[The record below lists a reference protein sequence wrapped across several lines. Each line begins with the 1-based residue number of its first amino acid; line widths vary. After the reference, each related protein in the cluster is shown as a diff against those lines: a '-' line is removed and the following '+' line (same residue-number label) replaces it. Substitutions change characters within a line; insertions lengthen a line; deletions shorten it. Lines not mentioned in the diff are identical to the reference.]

1 MSRNTKSQQA
11 VRQHSMGLNALLSS
25 IRTLSTIIFPLIT
38 YPYITGTLS
47 VSNVG
52 RVNFSQSI
60 IGYFTLIAQFGILQ
74 FAVRSG
80 ARIRDD
86 QVVFEQFANRV
97 FTINIISTII
107 SLILLFL
114 LMLLPTPL
122 VAYRTFIAIL
132 SVGVVLTPFSVD
144 WIYTVYEDFGYITLR
159 SILISLLSMILM
171 FIFVKKNSDA
181 YLYVALVTVSGSFG
195 SLFNFFH
202 SRKYVHLGLTKDTHW
217 KEYKKPLFMFF
228 INSVTTTIYL
238 NSDTT
243 LLGLMSTNHQ
253 VGLYSVATKIYN
265 IAKQLINAV
274 VATTIPRLAYMQ
286 KQDKKKFQEL
296 LQNIMNMTEFF
307 VVPLMTGLIMVRK
320 NIVLILLNSRYFE
333 ATESLAILSFAL
345 IFAVFANIIAN
356 GLLVVINKEKY
367 VVTGTVASAV
377 TNLLLNFIF
386 IPLWGQN
393 GAAAT
398 TLIAEMVMFGV
409 SILAAKDYLKYLF
422 DIPKLLR
429 AIIGSVA
436 MYTITTLLSRYFF
449 SNNMLD
455 LIETVVVGAMI
466 YFISMILMRDETLT
480 QILVVIKNKVDH

>member
-320 NIVLILLNSRYFE
+320 NIVLILSNSRYFE

-386 IPLWGQN
+386 IPLWGQH

-422 DIPKLLR
+422 DIPFLKP
-429 AIIGSVA
+429 
-436 MYTITTLLSRYFF
+436 
-449 SNNMLD
+449 
-455 LIETVVVGAMI
+455 
-466 YFISMILMRDETLT
+466 
-480 QILVVIKNKVDH
+480 QQ

>member
-181 YLYVALVTVSGSFG
+181 YLYVALVTVSGSVGNTFP
-195 SLFNFFH
+195 
-202 SRKYVHLGLTKDTHW
+202 
-217 KEYKKPLFMFF
+217 KEK
-228 INSVTTTIYL
+228 
-238 NSDTT
+238 
-243 LLGLMSTNHQ
+243 
-253 VGLYSVATKIYN
+253 
-265 IAKQLINAV
+265 
-274 VATTIPRLAYMQ
+274 
-286 KQDKKKFQEL
+286 
-296 LQNIMNMTEFF
+296 
-307 VVPLMTGLIMVRK
+307 
-320 NIVLILLNSRYFE
+320 NSRN
-333 ATESLAILSFAL
+333 SIRNRLCHDRIP
-345 IFAVFANIIAN
+345 
-356 GLLVVINKEKY
+356 GVI
-367 VVTGTVASAV
+367 
-377 TNLLLNFIF
+377 
-386 IPLWGQN
+386 
-393 GAAAT
+393 
-398 TLIAEMVMFGV
+398 
-409 SILAAKDYLKYLF
+409 
-422 DIPKLLR
+422 
-429 AIIGSVA
+429 
-436 MYTITTLLSRYFF
+436 
-449 SNNMLD
+449 
-455 LIETVVVGAMI
+455 
-466 YFISMILMRDETLT
+466 
-480 QILVVIKNKVDH
+480 